1 MQHFPARSTQTGNVP
16 AAVAGL
22 AVVNVWYGGQSIGLY
37 HVKHIDKRAL
47 VLNPGSIPFTVGTQL
62 EVVDFQNLIPD
73 TVTRRLNATVRET
86 GCNGIQ
92 LVW

>member
-22 AVVNVWYGGQSIGLY
+22 AVVNIWYGGQSIGLY
-37 HVKHIDKRAL
+37 HVKHIDTRAL
-47 VLNPGSIPFTVGTQL
+47 VLNPGSISFAAGTQL
-62 EVVDFQNLIPD
+62 EVVDFQYLIPD
-73 TVTRRLNATVRET
+73 TVTRRLYATVRES
-86 GCNGIQ
+86 GCSGIQ